1 MQTTMEPPQ
10 AFVCPITYEVMEVPA
25 VAPDGR
31 SYERAAIEAWLRNHD
46 TSPATGKPLP
56 SKKLVP
62 NVRARSMLREL
73 PELTA
78 QSAASLGLPEMPDD
92 LSETSDASAPRGR
105 ASKGG
110 SATPKPN
117 PSPSPNPALTLT
129 LALTVR

>member
-1 MQTTMEPPQ
+1 
-10 AFVCPITYEVMEVPA
+10 
-25 VAPDGR
+25 
-31 SYERAAIEAWLRNHD
+31 
-46 TSPATGKPLP
+46 
-56 SKKLVP
+56 
-62 NVRARSMLREL
+62 MLREL

-110 SATPKPN
+110 SATPNSNPS

-129 LALTVR
+129 LAMTVREERQHHAEPRP

>member
-1 MQTTMEPPQ
+1 
-10 AFVCPITYEVMEVPA
+10 
-25 VAPDGR
+25 
-31 SYERAAIEAWLRNHD
+31 
-46 TSPATGKPLP
+46 
-56 SKKLVP
+56 
-62 NVRARSMLREL
+62 MLREL

-92 LSETSDASAPRGR
+92 LSETSDASGPRGR